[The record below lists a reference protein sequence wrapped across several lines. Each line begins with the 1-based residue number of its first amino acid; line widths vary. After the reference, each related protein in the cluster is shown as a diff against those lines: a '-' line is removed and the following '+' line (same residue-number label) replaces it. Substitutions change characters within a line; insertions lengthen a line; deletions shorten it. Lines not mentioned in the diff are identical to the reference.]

1 MPFSRPTPRDNPLV
15 PPGQKPGLDDSVV
28 IPLHARSAIPSAESL
43 SPPLVSEPRRPSVP
57 LASRPWRLLVVPPTP
72 DAPTR
77 AFDIKRWQA
86 KLAVWGVGALILI
99 AVVDVVAVVV
109 TVREQQAAPSDAE
122 VAAVRDGLIALEDS
136 LTVARASLAEA
147 EAIARDSIAALG
159 ISANRARVAQ
169 LTARRRALLARGQS
183 TTMSSTS
190 AALDG
195 DGSAIEGLPV
205 IGAIASGFSYA
216 RKHPLLHLVRP
227 HLGIDVAARYGS
239 RITAPAAGRVTYVG
253 RRFSY
258 GLMVEIEHPG
268 GITTRYAHCSAVL
281 VKQGQSVA
289 RGALIATVGSSGLT
303 TGPHLHYEI
312 LLNGHNMD
320 PARFHFPAAEE
331 SAAASAS
338 GSAAAAR
345 DPRSTAPEAST
356 QP

>member
-15 PPGQKPGLDDSVV
+15 PPSLRPGLDDSVV
-28 IPLHARSAIPSAESL
+28 IPLRPRGA
-43 SPPLVSEPRRPSVP
+43 PPAKPVPLRISERRRPSVP
-57 LASRPWRLLVVPPTP
+57 VASRPWRLLVVPPTP
-72 DAPTR
+72 GAPTR
-77 AFDIKRWQA
+77 AFDVKRWHA
-86 KLAVWGVGALILI
+86 KLAIWGIGALMLI
-99 AVVDVVAVVV
+99 AIADVVAVVV
-109 TVREQQAAPSDAE
+109 AVRDQQAAPSDAE

-136 LTVARASLAEA
+136 LTTARASLAGA

-183 TTMSSTS
+183 STMSSTS
-190 AALDG
+190 GPLDG
-195 DGSAIEGLPV
+195 DASAIEGLPV

-258 GLMVEIEHPG
+258 GLMVEMEHPG

-281 VKQGQSVA
+281 VKVGQSVA
-289 RGALIATVGSSGLT
+289 RGALIAAVGSSGLT

-320 PARFHFPAAEE
+320 PARFHFPAQEVG
-331 SAAASAS
+331 AASVA
-338 GSAAAAR
+338 GSQIAAPDAQ
-345 DPRSTAPEAST
+345 SAPPEVSP